1 MTIDGTR
8 HSKEALQDERLNTGS
23 DKIYQN
29 YMMPALELYDA
40 KVSINHWQLRDCI
53 KPGSMNQSKLYY
65 IYDHSIRVLDTD
77 SLALRS
83 PVRRHHSIQPR
94 NSSRTSISKASTK
107 GAGTN
112 SSFISKNLHV
122 PSEKLVEFNF
132 KPRCFTELNGL
143 TVCGGLIGSDDKGFP
158 SNWNRLSQN
167 ANVSLPPPSQP
178 INISKN
184 ISFPINSHY
193 SNPNIWKGIVEFY
206 NQESDTMMTFT
217 LGQFINNCVTL
228 YDRATTQFDLFAC
241 NNDGHLYQC
250 DVSNRDVT
258 LVKRYADLKFP
269 LNNASLSHDGQTMV
283 VSGDSNKFAVYNQ
296 NELTNQFSLHY
307 DNHPSWGSSSHHI
320 RRIPRFALPDES
332 EYIENI
338 YEAPNS
344 DHGFYNC
351 FSENDLQFATVFQ
364 NGSCSVYDVRNMATP
379 MAEISS
385 TRPHSHN
392 GAFRVCRFSYGLD
405 DLLFISEHQGRVHVV
420 DTRNFVNHQVIV
432 IPDKV
437 NMEYIN
443 EQRHNSNS
451 RFNMNNGNDNDGNNN
466 GKNDSQLSQ
475 GTDYHSLARRRFSL
489 PSLPNAAT
497 EPWITMAQRIPKRY
511 LEPQILPFPK
521 VMDKI
526 SNESVLFSP
535 ACNPSNDTSH
545 RNKRRCSFRIRRVST
560 STPTVDPAIAQFAVN
575 PGSTTIDSNATS
587 SSNSAPRNLIDP
599 LILSHQQM
607 QDDVFEDDEY
617 YETYNDVHSTYR
629 VSSEYPDLSPRAF
642 ESFLRPPSTP
652 DLPPDDDNFAT
663 NNRNNRGTSNFLR
676 RAVISTQENSEF
688 LEENNISGI
697 NWVEDRNGSSLVI
710 GTDYG
715 IMRWNINSWARRSFS
730 SYDLC

>member
-1 MTIDGTR
+1 M
-8 HSKEALQDERLNTGS
+8 
-23 DKIYQN
+23 
-29 YMMPALELYDA
+29 
-40 KVSINHWQLRDCI
+40 
-53 KPGSMNQSKLYY
+53 
-65 IYDHSIRVLDTD
+65 
-77 SLALRS
+77 
-83 PVRRHHSIQPR
+83 
-94 NSSRTSISKASTK
+94 
-107 GAGTN
+107 
-112 SSFISKNLHV
+112 
-122 PSEKLVEFNF
+122 
-132 KPRCFTELNGL
+132 

-158 SNWNRLSQN
+158 SNWNRLAQD
-167 ANVSLPPPSQP
+167 ANISLPPPSQP

-206 NQESDTMMTFT
+206 NQETDTMMTFT

-228 YDRATTQFDLFAC
+228 YDRASTQFDLFAC

-307 DNHPSWGSSSHHI
+307 DNHPSWGSSVNRV

-364 NGSCSVYDVRNMATP
+364 NGTCAIYDIRNMATP

-420 DTRNFVNHQVIV
+420 DTRNYVNHQVIV

-443 EQRHNSNS
+443 ERKHNTNHN
-451 RFNMNNGNDNDGNNN
+451 FTTNNN
-466 GKNDSQLSQ
+466 NENESNDSKNELQGADYRSLS
-475 GTDYHSLARRRFSL
+475 RRRFSL
-489 PSLPNAAT
+489 PSMPNVTT
-497 EPWITMAQRIPKRY
+497 EPWITMAQRIPKKY

-526 SNESVLFSP
+526 SNESVLFSTKGSSSSDVAHP
-535 ACNPSNDTSH
+535 Y
-545 RNKRRCSFRIRRVST
+545 KRRCSFRVRRVST
-560 STPTVDPAIAQFAVN
+560 SAPTADYSNNNVNASLGTPAA
-575 PGSTTIDSNATS
+575 DSIATS
-587 SSNSAPRNLIDP
+587 SSNSAPQNLIDP
-599 LILSHQQM
+599 LILSHQQASN
-607 QDDVFEDDEY
+607 DVFEDDEY
-617 YETYNDVHSTYR
+617 YEAYNDVHSTYR
-629 VSSEYPDLSPRAF
+629 VSSDYHGVSARAF

-652 DLPPDDDNFAT
+652 DLPSDDDNFAA
-663 NNRNNRGTSNFLR
+663 NSRNNRGTSNFLR
-676 RAVISTQENSEF
+676 RPVITTQESNEF
-688 LEENNISGI
+688 SEENNISGI
-697 NWVEDRNGSSLVI
+697 DWVEDRNGSSLII

>member
-8 HSKEALQDERLNTGS
+8 QSKEALQDERLNTGS

-53 KPGSMNQSKLYY
+53 KPSSTNQSKLYY
-65 IYDHSIRVLDTD
+65 IYDHSIRVLNTD
-77 SLALRS
+77 SSALRS
-83 PVRRHHSIQPR
+83 PVRRHHSIQPK
-94 NSSRTSISKASTK
+94 NSFKSSILK
-107 GAGTN
+107 GSAKSANTTG
-112 SSFISKNLHV
+112 SFISKNLHV

-158 SNWNRLSQN
+158 SNWNHLTQD

-206 NQESDTMMTFT
+206 NQETDTMMTFT

-228 YDRATTQFDLFAC
+228 YDRSTTQFDLFAC

-307 DNHPSWGSSSHHI
+307 DNHPSWGSSSHRI

-332 EYIENI
+332 ECVENI

-364 NGSCSVYDVRNMATP
+364 NGTCSIYDVRNMAVP

-420 DTRNFVNHQVIV
+420 DTRNYVNHQVIV
-432 IPDKV
+432 VPDKV

-443 EQRHNSNS
+443 EQNHNLNPKGNLNNEITATNNS
-451 RFNMNNGNDNDGNNN
+451 KD
-466 GKNDSQLSQ
+466 DSQFTE
-475 GTDYHSLARRRFSL
+475 GTDHRSLSRRRFSL
-489 PSLPNAAT
+489 PSLPYAST
-497 EPWITMAQRIPKRY
+497 EPWITMAQRIPRKY

-521 VMDKI
+521 VMDQI
-526 SNESVLFSP
+526 SNESILFSSP
-535 ACNPSNDTSH
+535 RNPSNDTSH
-545 RNKRRCSFRIRRVST
+545 SNKRRCSFRVRRVST
-560 STPTVDPAIAQFAVN
+560 SVPSANSSNGQVN
-575 PGSTTIDSNATS
+575 LGSPITGSTATS
-587 SSNSAPRNLIDP
+587 SSVSAPQNLIDP
-599 LILSHQQM
+599 LILSHQQAHN
-607 QDDVFEDDEY
+607 DVFEDDEY
-617 YETYNDVHSTYR
+617 YEVYNDVHSTYR
-629 VSSEYPDLSPRAF
+629 VSSDYPSFSPRAF
-642 ESFLRPPSTP
+642 DSFLRPPSTP
-652 DLPPDDDNFAT
+652 DLPSDDDNFTT
-663 NNRNNRGTSNFLR
+663 NNRNNRSTSNVLR
-676 RAVISTQENSEF
+676 RAVVSTQENNEF

-697 NWVEDRNGSSLVI
+697 DWVEDRNGSSLII

>member
-1 MTIDGTR
+1 MTIDGTGQ
-8 HSKEALQDERLNTGS
+8 SKEALQDERLNTGS

-53 KPGSMNQSKLYY
+53 KPSSLNQSKLYY

-77 SLALRS
+77 SSTLR
-83 PVRRHHSIQPR
+83 PLVRRHHSIQPS
-94 NSSRTSISKASTK
+94 NASKHSISKTPTK
-107 GAGTN
+107 GSKATG
-112 SSFISKNLHV
+112 SVISKNLHV

-158 SNWNRLSQN
+158 SNWNRLAQD
-167 ANVSLPPPSQP
+167 ANTSLPPPSQP
-178 INISKN
+178 ISISKN

-206 NQESDTMMTFT
+206 NEETDTMMTFT

-228 YDRATTQFDLFAC
+228 HNKATTQFDLFAC

-250 DVSNRDVT
+250 DVSSRDVT

-283 VSGDSNKFAVYNQ
+283 VSGDSNKFAVYKQ
-296 NELTNQFSLHY
+296 NELTSQFSLRY
-307 DNHPSWGSSSHHI
+307 DNNPSWGSSSHRV

-332 EYIENI
+332 ECIENV

-364 NGSCSVYDVRNMATP
+364 NGTCLVYDVRNMATP

-405 DLLFISEHQGRVHVV
+405 DLLFVSEHQGRVHVV

-443 EQRHNSNS
+443 EQRNSSNP
-451 RFNMNNGNDNDGNNN
+451 RFNMNNNNDNNDNDNS
-466 GKNDSQLSQ
+466 KHESHFSQ
-475 GTDYHSLARRRFSL
+475 GTDYRSLARRRFSL
-489 PSLPNAAT
+489 PSLSNIS
-497 EPWITMAQRIPKRY
+497 EPWITMAQRIPTKY

-526 SNESVLFSP
+526 SNESILFSSP
-535 ACNPSNDTSH
+535 RNPSNETSH
-545 RNKRRCSFRIRRVST
+545 PNKRRCSFRIRRVST
-560 STPTVDPAIAQFAVN
+560 SGPITDSSNGHVN
-575 PGSTTIDSNATS
+575 LSAHTTDSTATS
-587 SSNSAPRNLIDP
+587 SSNSASQNLIDP
-599 LILSHQQM
+599 LILSHQQAHN
-607 QDDVFEDDEY
+607 DVFEDDEY
-617 YETYNDVHSTYR
+617 YEAYNDVHSTYR
-629 VSSEYPDLSPRAF
+629 VSSDYPGLSPRAF

-652 DLPPDDDNFAT
+652 DLPSDDDNFAT

-676 RAVISTQENSEF
+676 RAVVSTQENNEF
-688 LEENNISGI
+688 LEENNISGVD
-697 NWVEDRNGSSLVI
+697 WVEDRNGSSLII

>member
-1 MTIDGTR
+1 MTIDGTGQ
-8 HSKEALQDERLNTGS
+8 SKEALQDERLNTGS
-23 DKIYQN
+23 DKVYQN

-77 SLALRS
+77 SSVLRS
-83 PVRRHHSIQPR
+83 PVRRHNSIQPS
-94 NSSRTSISKASTK
+94 NSGKNST
-107 GAGTN
+107 
-112 SSFISKNLHV
+112 
-122 PSEKLVEFNF
+122 EKRLQKVLGQRAQFNF

-143 TVCGGLIGSDDKGFP
+143 TVCGGLIGSDNKGFP
-158 SNWNRLSQN
+158 SNWNRLAQD
-167 ANVSLPPPSQP
+167 ANISLPPPSQP

-206 NQESDTMMTFT
+206 NQETDTMMTFT

-228 YDRATTQFDLFAC
+228 YDRASMQFDLFAC

-307 DNHPSWGSSSHHI
+307 DNHPSWGSSANRV

-364 NGSCSVYDVRNMATP
+364 NGTCAIYDIRNMATP

-420 DTRNFVNHQVIV
+420 DTRNYVNHQVIV

-443 EQRHNSNS
+443 EQKHNTNHN
-451 RFNMNNGNDNDGNNN
+451 FTTNNN
-466 GKNDSQLSQ
+466 NENESNDSKNEFQGADYRSLS
-475 GTDYHSLARRRFSL
+475 RRRFSL
-489 PSLPNAAT
+489 PSMPNVTT
-497 EPWITMAQRIPKRY
+497 EPWITMAQRIPKKY

-526 SNESVLFSP
+526 SNESVLFSTKGSSSSDIAHP
-535 ACNPSNDTSH
+535 Y
-545 RNKRRCSFRIRRVST
+545 KRRCSFRVRRVST
-560 STPTVDPAIAQFAVN
+560 SAPTADYSNNNVNASLGTPAA
-575 PGSTTIDSNATS
+575 DSIATS
-587 SSNSAPRNLIDP
+587 SSNSAPQNLIDP
-599 LILSHQQM
+599 LILSHQQASN
-607 QDDVFEDDEY
+607 DVFEDDEY
-617 YETYNDVHSTYR
+617 YEAYNDVHSTYR
-629 VSSEYPDLSPRAF
+629 VSSDYHGVSARAF

-652 DLPPDDDNFAT
+652 DLPSDDDNFAA
-663 NNRNNRGTSNFLR
+663 NSRNNRGTSNFLR
-676 RAVISTQENSEF
+676 RPVITTQESNEF
-688 LEENNISGI
+688 SEENNISGI
-697 NWVEDRNGSSLVI
+697 DWVEDRNGSSLII

>member
-1 MTIDGTR
+1 MF
-8 HSKEALQDERLNTGS
+8 L
-23 DKIYQN
+23 
-29 YMMPALELYDA
+29 
-40 KVSINHWQLRDCI
+40 
-53 KPGSMNQSKLYY
+53 
-65 IYDHSIRVLDTD
+65 
-77 SLALRS
+77 
-83 PVRRHHSIQPR
+83 PR
-94 NSSRTSISKASTK
+94 
-107 GAGTN
+107 
-112 SSFISKNLHV
+112 
-122 PSEKLVEFNF
+122 KLVEFNF

-158 SNWNRLSQN
+158 SNWNRLAQD
-167 ANVSLPPPSQP
+167 ANISLPPPSQP

-206 NQESDTMMTFT
+206 NQETDTMMTFT

-228 YDRATTQFDLFAC
+228 YDRASMQFDLFAC

-307 DNHPSWGSSSHHI
+307 DNHPSWGSSVNRV

-344 DHGFYNC
+344 DHGFYNS

-364 NGSCSVYDVRNMATP
+364 NGTCAIYDIRNMATP

-420 DTRNFVNHQVIV
+420 DTRNYVNHQVIV

-443 EQRHNSNS
+443 ERKHNTNHN
-451 RFNMNNGNDNDGNNN
+451 FTTNNN
-466 GKNDSQLSQ
+466 NENESNDSKNELQGADYRSLS
-475 GTDYHSLARRRFSL
+475 RRRFSL
-489 PSLPNAAT
+489 PSMPNVTT
-497 EPWITMAQRIPKRY
+497 EPWITMAQRIPKKY

-526 SNESVLFSP
+526 SNESVLFSTKGSSSSDVAHP
-535 ACNPSNDTSH
+535 Y
-545 RNKRRCSFRIRRVST
+545 KRRCSFRVRRVST
-560 STPTVDPAIAQFAVN
+560 SAPTADYSNNNVNASLGTPAA
-575 PGSTTIDSNATS
+575 DSIATS
-587 SSNSAPRNLIDP
+587 SSNSAPQNLIDP
-599 LILSHQQM
+599 LILSHQQASN
-607 QDDVFEDDEY
+607 DVFEDDEY
-617 YETYNDVHSTYR
+617 YEAYNDVHSTYR
-629 VSSEYPDLSPRAF
+629 VSSDYHGVSARAF

-652 DLPPDDDNFAT
+652 DLPSDDDNFAA
-663 NNRNNRGTSNFLR
+663 NSRNNRGTSNFLR
-676 RAVISTQENSEF
+676 RPVITTQESNEF
-688 LEENNISGI
+688 SEENNISGI
-697 NWVEDRNGSSLVI
+697 DWVEDRNGSSLII